1 LTAKTMRANS
11 KITNQGSQRRRDRV
25 AKSRIAIIADNNAFQ
40 WGGSE
45 ELWSETAIRLAA
57 EGVLVTTSVQGRS
70 SLHDKVR
77 HLMGSGV
84 QVRLRPERYSLLNR
98 VHRRALTGWGSD
110 LQNEIAKFLDLV
122 QPEIVMFSTGTIFPP
137 IEWLELCREKGLPF
151 VTIGQVNCEY
161 SWFDDETAA
170 RYRQV
175 LRAAMRCYFVSKAN
189 LRLAEKQI
197 GLEFS
202 NAEVV
207 RNPFNVDFSA
217 SPPWPSADES
227 GVLRLACVG
236 RLDLGVKGQDILLE
250 ALASSAWMNRP
261 WRLALYGSGP
271 MKNIIERLIER
282 FGLNER
288 VTLAGFVSRV
298 EDIWAENH
306 VLVMPSR
313 SEGMPLAM
321 VEAMLCGR
329 PVVTT
334 DVAGHSE
341 IVEDGVSGFLA
352 EAPTVAS
359 VAGALERLWERRHDV
374 EAMGHA
380 AANRIRNCV
389 PVDPA
394 GVFSEKIQLLLTA
407 PAEAGSRYVSG
418 NKRVQLGMRR
428 PQ

>member
-1 LTAKTMRANS
+1 MRAS
-11 KITNQGSQRRRDRV
+11 SEITNQASLSCRNRI
-25 AKSRIAIIADNNAFQ
+25 AKSRIAIIADNNALQ

-45 ELWSETAIRLAA
+45 ELWSQTAIRLIA
-57 EGVLVTTSVQGRS
+57 EGVPVAASVQGRFP
-70 SLHDKVR
+70 LHDKVR

-84 QVRLRPERYSLLNR
+84 QLRLRPERYSLLNR

-110 LQNEIAKFLDLV
+110 LQNEISKFLHLA
-122 QPEIVMFSTGTIFPP
+122 QPEIVILSTGAIFPP

-151 VTIGQVNCEY
+151 VTIGQANCEY
-161 SWFDDETAA
+161 SWYVDETAA

-175 LRAAMRCYFVSKAN
+175 LRAARRCYFVSKAN

-217 SPPWPSADES
+217 SPPWPSPGAS

-236 RLDLGVKGQDILLE
+236 RLDLGAKGQDILLE

-271 MKNIIERLIER
+271 LKNIIERLIKR

-288 VTLAGFVSRV
+288 VTLAGYVSRV

-352 EAPTVAS
+352 NAPTVAS
-359 VAGALERLWERRHDV
+359 VAGALERLWERRHDI
-374 EAMGHA
+374 EAMGQA
-380 AANRIRNCV
+380 AAKRIRNCV

-407 PAEAGSRYVSG
+407 PGEAGSRYVSA
-418 NKRVQLGMRR
+418 NKRIQLGMRR